1 MGNPFLITAK
11 NGGLL
16 YKRKLTVLAV
26 FIFITVLEVLTSKMA
41 LNGSETP
48 PSTNSS
54 AVLTSVVSCVQ
65 EPNTKW
71 DLNYT
76 TRLGKAVVIS
86 AASPLTVLFN
96 TLVMIILKKR
106 EVSVQRR
113 SNILLFSLA
122 ITDLLVGAIC
132 MPLDAITDIFYLG
145 QFSLVNICKINLCS
159 SYIFN
164 IFISASVIHQT
175 MIAWER
181 YLAMRKW
188 MDYKNIATKSR
199 LKKLATLSWLF
210 AIFLGFPIPSPKSG
224 TTLLFILDFVKG
236 LLNLLA
242 VICFPVLILYFYL
255 MVYLGIRKRKKS
267 IVNQVTAMAKLKF
280 ESKVTKTCAMIT
292 FALFIAVAPE
302 ILSLV
307 FSLIASPEFMFW
319 LSQLSDMML
328 QLNSLFTPLIYWLTD
343 NRYWNAL
350 LDLLKIKRPQAIQP
364 ANGVIRELSEI
375 KNDQVREPDVVQK
388 QRIRSSR
395 SASCSGLPS
404 SSQLNDSGTEGR
416 YKRRKVSC

>member
-48 PSTNSS
+48 SSTNSS

-106 EVSVQRR
+106 EVSEQRR

-122 ITDLLVGAIC
+122 ITDLLVGAIY

-145 QFSLVNICKINLCS
+145 QFSLVNICKIKLFS

-181 YLAMRKW
+181 YLAIRKW
-188 MDYKNIATKSR
+188 MD
-199 LKKLATLSWLF
+199 
-210 AIFLGFPIPSPKSG
+210 
-224 TTLLFILDFVKG
+224 
-236 LLNLLA
+236 
-242 VICFPVLILYFYL
+242 
-255 MVYLGIRKRKKS
+255 
-267 IVNQVTAMAKLKF
+267 
-280 ESKVTKTCAMIT
+280 
-292 FALFIAVAPE
+292 
-302 ILSLV
+302 
-307 FSLIASPEFMFW
+307 
-319 LSQLSDMML
+319 
-328 QLNSLFTPLIYWLTD
+328 
-343 NRYWNAL
+343 
-350 LDLLKIKRPQAIQP
+350 
-364 ANGVIRELSEI
+364 
-375 KNDQVREPDVVQK
+375 
-388 QRIRSSR
+388 
-395 SASCSGLPS
+395 
-404 SSQLNDSGTEGR
+404 
-416 YKRRKVSC
+416 

>member
-1 MGNPFLITAK
+1 M
-11 NGGLL
+11 
-16 YKRKLTVLAV
+16 
-26 FIFITVLEVLTSKMA
+26 SKMA
-41 LNGSETP
+41 LNDSETP

-54 AVLTSVVSCVQ
+54 AILTSVDSCVQ

-71 DLNYT
+71 DLNYI

-96 TLVMIILKKR
+96 TLIMIILKKR
-106 EVSVQRR
+106 EVSVQRC

-132 MPLDAITDIFYLG
+132 MPLDAIADILNLG
-145 QFSLVNICKINLCS
+145 QFSLVNICKINLFS

-181 YLAMRKW
+181 YLAIRKW

-242 VICFPVLILYFYL
+242 AICFPALILYFYL

-292 FALFIAVAPE
+292 FVLFVTVAPE
-302 ILSLV
+302 ILSLF
-307 FSLIASPEFMFW
+307 FSLIASPEFIFW

-343 NRYWNAL
+343 KRYWNAL

-375 KNDQVREPDVVQK
+375 RNDQVRAPDVVRK

-404 SSQLNDSGTEGR
+404 SSQLNHSGTEGR

>member
-1 MGNPFLITAK
+1 MGNPFLIKAK

-54 AVLTSVVSCVQ
+54 PVLTSVVSCVQ

-86 AASPLTVLFN
+86 VASPLTVLFN

-145 QFSLVNICKINLCS
+145 QFSLVNICKINLFS

-181 YLAMRKW
+181 YLAIRKW

-328 QLNSLFTPLIYWLTD
+328 QLNSLFTPLIY
-343 NRYWNAL
+343 
-350 LDLLKIKRPQAIQP
+350 
-364 ANGVIRELSEI
+364 
-375 KNDQVREPDVVQK
+375 
-388 QRIRSSR
+388 
-395 SASCSGLPS
+395 
-404 SSQLNDSGTEGR
+404 
-416 YKRRKVSC
+416 